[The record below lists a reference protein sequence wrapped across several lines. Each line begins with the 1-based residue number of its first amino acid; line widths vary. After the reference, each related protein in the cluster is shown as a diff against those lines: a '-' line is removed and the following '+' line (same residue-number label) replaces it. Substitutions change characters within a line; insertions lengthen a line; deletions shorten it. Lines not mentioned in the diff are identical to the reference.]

1 MILPTKHIKTDR
13 SLIGL
18 GAVVLQILIEPM
30 TVSALWNAFRSRR
43 TAEQP
48 KSPINYKWF
57 ILTLDFLFI
66 IGAIEFKRGTIR
78 KRTKL

>member
-1 MILPTKHIKTDR
+1 MILPTKHIETNR

-30 TVSALWNAFRSRR
+30 TVSGLWTAFRSRR
-43 TAEQP
+43 TVEHP
-48 KSPINYKWF
+48 NSPINYKWF

-66 IGAIEFKRGTIR
+66 IGAIEFKRGVIR
-78 KRTKL
+78 KRSKQ